1 LKQQY
6 KSYRESQEF
15 LIEAQKRYPNLI
27 RIINIGKSWEGRDIL
42 LATLSL
48 NVEYADLKPALLYT
62 GTVHAREW
70 IGNELAIAFIEYLL
84 KNHQN
89 NPKVME
95 ILTHNTLYIVPC
107 LKSRR
112 V

>member
-1 LKQQY
+1 MKQQY

-48 NVEYADLKPALLYT
+48 NVEYADLKPLFYIQEQFM
-62 GTVHAREW
+62 RES
-70 IGNELAIAFIEYLL
+70 GL
-84 KNHQN
+84 K
-89 NPKVME
+89 
-95 ILTHNTLYIVPC
+95 
-107 LKSRR
+107 
-112 V
+112 